1 VGAECPG
8 DRWARK
14 SRVFQLTIIGLSLHH
29 SKVGDAARVLDGL
42 FALVIGDTPGTV
54 VLQTATV
61 EHDDEGA
68 ALMAASATTIEVAI
82 QDNEGRIQ
90 QAMGL
95 EIVERV
101 LSAWSRS

>member
-1 VGAECPG
+1 M
-8 DRWARK
+8 
-14 SRVFQLTIIGLSLHH
+14 
-29 SKVGDAARVLDGL
+29 
-42 FALVIGDTPGTV
+42 
-54 VLQTATV
+54 LQTATV